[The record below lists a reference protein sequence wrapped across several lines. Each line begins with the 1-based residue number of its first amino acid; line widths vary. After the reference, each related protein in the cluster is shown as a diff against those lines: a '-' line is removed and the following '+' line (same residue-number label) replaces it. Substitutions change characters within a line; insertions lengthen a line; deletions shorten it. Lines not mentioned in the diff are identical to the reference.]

1 MLNYGYLG
9 LSVALAPR
17 CERRFHPSGYSLPGR
32 LAGKPALDGVPA
44 PTGLRGAQGRVVEPP
59 GPGVPRPGGPTAPM
73 PPGGWL
79 GSGAE
84 EGRGKLR

>member
-1 MLNYGYLG
+1 M
-9 LSVALAPR
+9 R
-17 CERRFHPSGYSLPGR
+17 
-32 LAGKPALDGVPA
+32 PA
-44 PTGLRGAQGRVVEPP
+44 PLGWLGHLPATRA
-59 GPGVPRPGGPTAPM
+59 TK